1 VGRWRLVLPLLL
13 ASAAVGA
20 CGTDQ
25 HQAAFGE
32 WGTFDDEGAHLRM
45 LVNPSHPDSSG
56 HATISV
62 ETCVAANDMEEI
74 AILPSDFEATGRAYS
89 AVQGIESTSG
99 ASIEGVIAPGTCRS
113 GRVAFDYVRGFLVV
127 HWSGLYPG
135 IDWHAPGVR
144 ACPGA
149 VVCD

>member
-1 VGRWRLVLPLLL
+1 
-13 ASAAVGA
+13 
-20 CGTDQ
+20 
-25 HQAAFGE
+25 
-32 WGTFDDEGAHLRM
+32 
-45 LVNPSHPDSSG
+45 
-56 HATISV
+56 
-62 ETCVAANDMEEI
+62 MEEI